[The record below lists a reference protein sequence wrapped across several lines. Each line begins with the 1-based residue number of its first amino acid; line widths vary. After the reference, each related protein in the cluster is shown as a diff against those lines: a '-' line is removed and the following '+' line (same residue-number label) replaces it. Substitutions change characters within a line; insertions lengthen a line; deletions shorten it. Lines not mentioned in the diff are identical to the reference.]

1 MKNQTSLR
9 GQCIMRPLNQSGA
22 DPIVFRADETG
33 DSVETLLDYLVE
45 IAIHEVIEEV
55 RAACAEVR

>member
-9 GQCIMRPLNQSGA
+9 GQCIMRPLNQSEA
-22 DPIVFRADETG
+22 DPIVFPAAETDDG
-33 DSVETLLDYLVE
+33 VETLLDYLVE
-45 IAIHEVIEEV
+45 IAIYEVIEEV